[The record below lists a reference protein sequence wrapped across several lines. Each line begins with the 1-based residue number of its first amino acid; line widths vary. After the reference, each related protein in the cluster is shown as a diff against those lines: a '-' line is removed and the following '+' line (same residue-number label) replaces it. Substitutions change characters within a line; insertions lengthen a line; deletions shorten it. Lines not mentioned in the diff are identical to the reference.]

1 MIMIKR
7 KSLPMGAIIV
17 FTKMDSYFSATFCKL
32 VDFARNFKHPSV
44 NITTSCTSKH
54 IFADGTLWPKK
65 LENELPT
72 KGPKR
77 ILQWTCSLIFRVDHE
92 RRALK
97 GKQMFLI
104 QLAKVKQ

>member
-7 KSLPMGAIIV
+7 KSLPMGAIV
-17 FTKMDSYFSATFCKL
+17 FTKMNSYFSATFCKL
-32 VDFARNFKHPSV
+32 VDFARNFKHPTV
-44 NITTSCTSKH
+44 NITTSCNTKH

-72 KGPKR
+72 KGSKR

-97 GKQMFLI
+97 GKQMFSI
-104 QLAKVKQ
+104 QVAKVKQ